1 MKPFSLLL
9 TFLLILPLTLPSP
22 IPLQF
27 TTPPT
32 KYTTPNTFSILFTS
46 SFPKSPFSFYL
57 TTTTG
62 LSNILSISSD
72 ESNTQP
78 ITDFT
83 TNIIGKAHIITIPY
97 IEHTSFYITITC
109 TECTYYTF
117 IRQHDISLPRSLLTS
132 TTNYEVIP
140 KSKAITFTIPVHSTY
155 NTAHVTLSSF
165 NCALLTSTYNN
176 VKSSGAVISIEI
188 TNINSVNAFSVSG
201 SLDKA
206 CTVMIDV
213 AYCDNAGDNCL
224 YYLPDDSK
232 HYITANTSNSGVIA
246 YSELSSEMFIN
257 NYMNNNLQVK
267 QFNTATSVFTRDIF
281 PLMTNAIDY
290 NVTITTLNNNRS
302 PVVGE
307 SIYNEYEITFKQ
319 NKFNIPI
326 HLSSYKINRDYIGNN
341 IKTFYMSIPSTE
353 GNLYVHQYGEYI
365 SFCVRVKNKHQRD
378 VNANWMHYTDLTVL
392 CDVNDDD
399 QVQFDKHEERIYIS
413 SSITSKCKDDDACD
427 LFITFMP
434 TTVNVAT
441 NGIDV
446 FNEITIYYQEAQ
458 HVVDVA
464 FNEAIN
470 GAFDE
475 NEVKYNKYYRYHMSY
490 GVDNVMVVV
499 DKAVNDIK
507 VYINQGTT
515 VPNVNEWNYV
525 LNDESVKVERK
536 VIPVS
541 QRMFTLMVMVDKYV
555 EYNSQF
561 RIVFIPQFKNVQ
573 WLYSVVAFGETAY
586 CDVNSGSNGNKCAF
600 VVAVPKRNVNNN
612 VLYFNIESEHE
623 VKATN
628 VAVNILS
635 HDYTDIT
642 FINSFIEY
650 TINEAALSTYLSSKP
665 SHNLTYTNTNYI
677 RIPDS
682 TSLTNNSLL
691 YIEYTFNT
699 NTPHIYKLFSHW
711 EYPKPS
717 LYLSPIF
724 HNKYI
729 YIPQSQTVTLSFDI
743 LPSMYTQLTKVEN
756 TLISFIN
763 FTDSIVPSSSN
774 EFTNTYIFESPEP
787 HTSLL
792 SNNKISFI
800 NAGNYSGVFILSS
813 FPKATTH
820 KPFHTLY
827 KNKLYTYTSTE
838 RFHVSVS
845 DQLTDAFT
853 IIITTLKGQASIN
866 EVYNN
871 TAMNLNMSLFNV
883 HLMDQQMRLEL
894 NANAKFGRTH
904 EAASNFFFDVN
915 CVNCVYQISRNDTH
929 MNAENTTLY
938 KEFTNYL
945 LINAS
950 THYFAHINADE
961 NNVQSYKYQAQI
973 NSLDCA
979 LAEISTLA
987 IGTVIKHDT
996 NNKVVVINEIPSNEN
1011 YVFRIKATNAYQR
1024 ATCKIVVNVSSKGN
1038 VNNVVYFN
1046 LTENALHHML
1056 IDDKTK
1062 QLTFT
1067 SAARKGDVM
1076 SIHVNNYHQYVMQM
1090 QCGNATKRTVIGR
1103 EVYIYTKQNDDD
1115 LCTLTVLT
1123 TSFTNK
1129 YEVSVIIKQ
1138 ENVHVPMFY
1147 PRDYYIKEYVPLNER
1162 SVFYMTIPSI
1172 EGKLVIHQPHVVGNV
1187 CIRIE
1192 NHLTRDATPNM
1203 NFLIDVDTICANSI
1217 THSGSGNG
1225 NSELDYTNEISYEL
1239 NTQITGKCSSSDCEM
1254 YILIQPKVELNS
1266 ANNGDLSNRE
1276 ITMYLIEK
1284 SQIVYVPFFEQ
1295 VYGSFIHSGDTNIVY
1310 YTVKV
1315 PYNVNGLYINIDKH
1329 EDNVILYIKEGKD
1342 KPDSASNSKYV
1353 LDKDIDMSLLISTNE
1368 DDTLQGKQFTFGV
1381 KPNAHFVEDKMHYK
1395 LTLEP
1400 KYKTS
1405 PVQVSH
1411 VHIGESG
1418 ICNVDYAN
1426 LYCVFMVYIHNT
1438 HNNGWYFYVDFP
1450 YDAQLQSDSDNVS
1463 INIKTIEYD
1472 SNMKYNDLF
1481 IYGNSEEGVNVYF
1494 PRDNQ
1499 DDVITLTNT
1508 RFYYDNSNSKSDN
1521 NNNDL
1526 SAMLIKV
1533 NLPRPAIT
1541 KIYTNYYTPQIDFMR
1556 SLFIFEKQVYHIK
1569 RNDYLTLMYYNDNNS
1584 GILTEICNITNT
1596 NTCYHDTNTYD
1607 DVDTKT
1613 YQNIT
1618 IDNTNSNTDNTF
1630 TLSLHRDY
1638 MHTQPTFYNYTNT
1651 NYINF
1656 SATTTNEQDMIMLLP
1671 LNTKINIHIF
1681 CMNNTDFPQSIGANF
1696 NIHTK
1701 LINPSIYKSIL
1712 LNTFNINDETT
1723 TINLQNETD
1732 DTYKY
1737 ASITSPANDASYLYI
1752 KIIRK
1757 ARTTNANDDVDT
1769 KFEIITLE
1777 ESKGSTHLVRE
1788 DEPMTIYI
1796 MENTNSGEIRSIGY
1810 SVEIPKQSKYVIEL
1824 TQSLTTSTVSDFH
1837 LTSVPWNKDKENL
1850 TWYIDDVEKDED
1862 GMRIYITDKH
1872 RSTFGVG
1879 FYFEGDGKVKYELKV
1894 YTYRGFN
1901 KLLLIPICIGIAL
1914 IVIIIILGDRL
1925 RKKKRMEASELIKK
1939 FGMNM
1944 GMPRGGIEDEAP
1956 APLMGGLTTGGGN
1969 GATINDV
1976 QDGDTSFGQMEA
1988 MTNKPMGRRDFD
2000 LDDED

>member
-1 MKPFSLLL
+1 MKPFTLFL
-9 TFLLILPLTLPSP
+9 TFLLILPLSLLSP

-32 KYTTPNTFSILFTS
+32 KYTSPNTFSILFTS
-46 SFPKSPFSFYL
+46 SFPKTPFSFYL

-117 IRQHDISLPRSLLTS
+117 IRQHDMSLPRSLLTS

-165 NCALLTSTYNN
+165 DCALLTSTYNN
-176 VKSSGAVISIEI
+176 VKSSGAVISLEI
-188 TNINSVNAFSVSG
+188 TSINSVNTFSVSG

-213 AYCDNAGDNCL
+213 AYCDNVVDNCF

-232 HYITANTSNSGVIA
+232 HYITTNTNVNGVLA
-246 YSELSSEMFIN
+246 YSELSSEIFVN
-257 NYMNNNLQVK
+257 NYMNNHLQIK
-267 QFNTATSVFTRDIF
+267 QFNNELTATSMFTRDII
-281 PLMTNAIDY
+281 PLITNAIEY
-290 NVTITTLNNNRS
+290 NITITTLNNNRS
-302 PVVGE
+302 PVLSE
-307 SIYNEYEITFKQ
+307 SNNAYEITFKQ

-353 GNLYVHQYGEYI
+353 GSLYVHQYGEYI

-378 VNANWMHYTDLTVL
+378 VNANWMHYTDLTTL
-392 CDVNDDD
+392 CDVD

-413 SSITSKCKDDDACD
+413 SDITSKCKDDDTCD

-434 TTVNVAT
+434 TINGDA
-441 NGIDV
+441 NGIEE
-446 FNEITIYYQEAQ
+446 FNEVTIYYQEAQ

-475 NEVKYNKYYRYHMSY
+475 NEVKYNKYYRYHTPY

-507 VYINQGTT
+507 VYINRGTT
-515 VPNVNEWNYV
+515 VPNVNEWDYV
-525 LNDESVKVERK
+525 MNDESVKVERK

-541 QRMFTLMVMVDKYV
+541 ERTLTLMVMVDKYV
-555 EYNSQF
+555 EYSSQF
-561 RIVFIPQFKNVQ
+561 RIVFIPQYKYVQ

-586 CDVNSGSNGNKCAF
+586 CDVSGSSSSSNGNKCAF
-600 VVAVPKRNVNNN
+600 VVAVPKRNVVNN
-612 VLYFNIESEHE
+612 VLYFNIESEHN

-628 VAVNILS
+628 VIVNTLS

-650 TINEAALSTYLSSKP
+650 SINEATLSTYLSSS
-665 SHNLTYTNTNYI
+665 SHNLKYTNTNYI

-699 NTPHIYKLFSHW
+699 TNTHHIYKLYSHW

-717 LYLSPIF
+717 VYLSPIF
-724 HNKYI
+724 HSKYI

-756 TLISFIN
+756 TLISYIN
-763 FTDSIVPSSSN
+763 FTNSIVPSSSN

-787 HTSLL
+787 YTSL

-800 NAGNYSGVFILSS
+800 NAGNYSGLFILSS

-871 TAMNLNMSLFNV
+871 TAMNLNMSVFNV
-883 HLMDQQMRLEL
+883 HLMDKQMRLEL

-915 CVNCVYQISRNDTH
+915 CINCAYTISRNDTH
-929 MNAENTTLY
+929 LNAENTTLY

-950 THYFAHINADE
+950 TYFIAHITADVNA
-961 NNVQSYKYQAQI
+961 VQSYKYQAQI

-979 LAEISTLA
+979 LSEISTLG

-996 NNKVVVINEIPSNEN
+996 NNKVVMINEIPSNEN

-1024 ATCKIVVNVSSKGN
+1024 ATCKIVINVSSKN
-1038 VNNVVYFN
+1038 INNNIVYFN

-1056 IDDKTK
+1056 IDDKKK

-1067 SAARKGDVM
+1067 SAARKGDVL

-1103 EVYIYTKQNDDD
+1103 EVYMYTKQNDDD

-1147 PRDYYIKEYVPLNER
+1147 PRDYYIKEYVPLTER

-1217 THSGSGNG
+1217 THSG

-1254 YILIQPKVELNS
+1254 YILIQPKVELND
-1266 ANNGDLSNRE
+1266 ANVSSRD
-1276 ITMYLIEK
+1276 ITMYFIEK
-1284 SQIVYVPFFEQ
+1284 SQIVYIPFFEQ

-1418 ICNVDYAN
+1418 ICNVDYTN
-1426 LYCVFMVYIHNT
+1426 LYCVFMVYIHNIY
-1438 HNNGWYFYVDFP
+1438 NNGWYFYIDFP
-1450 YDAQLQSDSDNVS
+1450 YDAQLQSDSENIS

-1472 SNMKYNDLF
+1472 SDMKYNDLF
-1481 IYGNSEEGVNVYF
+1481 IYDSNSEEGVNVYF

-1508 RFYYDNSNSKSDN
+1508 RFYYDNSNSQSNN

-1533 NLPRPAIT
+1533 NLPRPAVA
-1541 KIYTNYYTPQIDFMR
+1541 KIYTSYYTPQVDFMR
-1556 SLFIFEKQVYHIK
+1556 SLCLFEKQVYYVK
-1569 RNDYLTLMYYNDNNS
+1569 RNDYLTLMYYNDNNK
-1584 GILTEICNITNT
+1584 GIRTEICNITNT
-1596 NTCYHDTNTYD
+1596 NTNTCTYTNIN

-1613 YQNIT
+1613 YHNIT

-1630 TLSLHRDY
+1630 TLSLHREY
-1638 MHTQPTFYNYTNT
+1638 MQSQPTFRNYTTT
-1651 NYINF
+1651 NYITFN
-1656 SATTTNEQDMIMLLP
+1656 ATTNEQDMIILLP

-1681 CMNNTDFPQSIGANF
+1681 CMNSSNFSQSIGANF

-1723 TINLQNETD
+1723 TINLQNEND
-1732 DTYKY
+1732 DTYRY
-1737 ASITSPANDASYLYI
+1737 GSITSHANDASYLYI

-1757 ARTTNANDDVDT
+1757 ARTTNANDDGVT
-1769 KFEIITLE
+1769 KFEIVTLE
-1777 ESKGSTHLVRE
+1777 ESKGSTHLVKE

-1796 MENTNSGEIRSIGY
+1796 IENTNGEKIRSIGY

-1824 TQSLTTSTVSDFH
+1824 TQLLPKEPRATVSDFH
-1837 LTSVPWNKDKENL
+1837 LTSIPWNKDKENL
-1850 TWYIDDVEKDED
+1850 TWYIDDAERDED

-1872 RSTFGVG
+1872 RSSFGVG
-1879 FYFEGDGKVKYELKV
+1879 FYFEGNGKVMYELKV

-1901 KLLLIPICIGIAL
+1901 KLLLIPIGIGIAL

-1956 APLMGGLTTGGGN
+1956 APLMGGLTTGGGGGG
-1969 GATINDV
+1969 GATIGDV